1 MSKPKR
7 EVSDEAAADALR
19 NGSQFGPM
27 PTHDAMQTADEDT
40 DAEDFDEGDLEAE
53 DREDD

>member
-7 EVSDEAAADALR
+7 EVSDEAAAEALR

-27 PTHDAMQTADEDT
+27 PTHDAMQPVAEDT
-40 DAEDFDEGDLEAE
+40 TALEAE
-53 DREDD
+53 DTDDEDDENSGY